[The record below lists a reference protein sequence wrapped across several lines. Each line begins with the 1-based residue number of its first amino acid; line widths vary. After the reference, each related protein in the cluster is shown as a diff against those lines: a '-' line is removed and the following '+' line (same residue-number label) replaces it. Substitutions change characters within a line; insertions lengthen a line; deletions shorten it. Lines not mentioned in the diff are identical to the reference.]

1 MNAQDEGSMTS
12 AAVNALAQ
20 SEPHAAKRSPPV
32 SSPPVRPPRVP
43 SAPAPS
49 PPVHLAP
56 VSLAPVSSAPVSS
69 APVPSSAE
77 SSPADPSSAD
87 LEGPPVGITE
97 AAAIV
102 GLTAHTL
109 RYYEQQGL
117 VSPAR
122 NSAGYREYASGA
134 LRRLVFLARM
144 RVSGMPMRELRRY
157 IGLVEEGDATIPDRR
172 AMMRDQRDRIR
183 LQLRELELSLE
194 ATDFKIRTYDGHP
207 EP

>member
-1 MNAQDEGSMTS
+1 MTS
-12 AAVNALAQ
+12 TAVNALAQ
-20 SEPHAAKRSPPV
+20 SELHAAKRSPPV
-32 SSPPVRPPRVP
+32 SSPPVRSPRVP
-43 SAPAPS
+43 SAPVPS
-49 PPVHLAP
+49 PPVRSPRLP
-56 VSLAPVSSAPVSS
+56 SAPVPS

-77 SSPADPSSAD
+77 SSPADPSTATQ
-87 LEGPPVGITE
+87 EGRPVGITE

-122 NSAGYREYASGA
+122 NSAGYREYSSGA

-157 IGLVEEGDATIPDRR
+157 IGLVEVGDATIPDRR
-172 AMMRDQRDRIR
+172 AMMRAQRDRIR